1 MEENKEGQTTTK
13 LIKEFFGI
21 KEGEVLK
28 DFVVEFKKLTPED
41 KEQLA
46 EGIRNGSLTY

>member
-1 MEENKEGQTTTK
+1 MAGDNVK
-13 LIKEFFGI
+13 LIASVFKGDMA
-21 KEGEVLK
+21 LK
-28 DFVVEFKKLTPED
+28 DFAEELKQLTAED

>member
-1 MEENKEGQTTTK
+1 MAEDNMKV
-13 LIKEFFGI
+13 IREFFFAGDPVAVFS
-21 KEGEVLK
+21 KEYRA
-28 DFVVEFKKLTPED
+28 LTSQD